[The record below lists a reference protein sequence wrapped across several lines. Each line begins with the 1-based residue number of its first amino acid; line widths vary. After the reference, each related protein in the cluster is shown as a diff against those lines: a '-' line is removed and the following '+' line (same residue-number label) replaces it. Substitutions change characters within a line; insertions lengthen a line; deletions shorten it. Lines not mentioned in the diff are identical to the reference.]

1 MPNRI
6 EELLDTLAGSKMPR
20 IAFCVFAAL
29 LALTALTGLVQ
40 MAYAW
45 TGNVPPAAIAS
56 IDVWK
61 LGMVVGTAGTSA
73 TLLITLYIA
82 ERDYFRSRKHIP
94 NLSMELRI
102 ERVPSSESY
111 DVVALMLRT
120 ENTGTGLCKI
130 DEVLWV

>member
-20 IAFCVFAAL
+20 IALCVFAAL
-29 LALTALTGLVQ
+29 LGLTALTGLVQ

-45 TGNVPPAAIAS
+45 TGNTPPAAIAS

-61 LGMVVGTAGTSA
+61 MGMVVGTAGTSA

-82 ERDYFRSRKHIP
+82 ERDYFIS
-94 NLSMELRI
+94 SMLLRQACGYSTS
-102 ERVPSSESY
+102 EKMSSAGMRGKY
-111 DVVALMLRT
+111 M
-120 ENTGTGLCKI
+120 
-130 DEVLWV
+130 